1 MLFCFVPPLCS
12 LAFCLIGFCNLGVF
26 RFFSKN
32 PLDKINS
39 LWYNLDMLAM
49 TAVVAVPCRLCQEV
63 TDLTVNA
70 EGFVNWQA
78 GEYIQDALPELSAD
92 MRELLIS
99 GTCPTCWEKMFPSD
113 EEE

>member
-1 MLFCFVPPLCS
+1 
-12 LAFCLIGFCNLGVF
+12 
-26 RFFSKN
+26 
-32 PLDKINS
+32 
-39 LWYNLDMLAM
+39 MLAM

-63 TDLTVNA
+63 TDLTVNV

-78 GEYIQDALPELSAD
+78 GEHIQEALPELDAD